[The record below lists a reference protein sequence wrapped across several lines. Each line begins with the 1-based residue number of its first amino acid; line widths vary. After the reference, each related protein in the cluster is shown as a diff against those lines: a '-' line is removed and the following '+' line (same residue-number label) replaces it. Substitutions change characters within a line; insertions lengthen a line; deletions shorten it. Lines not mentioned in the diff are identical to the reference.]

1 MKKFV
6 LPILLL
12 CLGTNLWAQ
21 EDDDENATGA
31 NDFNKW
37 SIEAQ
42 GGINKA
48 ANPMAEGYHIK
59 ATNFFHADLGFRY
72 MFNTKVGLKF
82 QGGYDVLKNDDE
94 SLPFETKIISANL
107 QGYFNLGRMMDFQT
121 FTKRLNLL
129 GHMGVGI
136 AQMRNDRFN
145 GEDNIGSFLMG
156 LTGQY
161 RISNRL
167 VLTGDFTMTNSFS
180 HHRTWDGSPYDRD
193 GKQGFDST
201 LYNVSLGLS
210 YYFGKH
216 EQHADWFVDE
226 KRDDLEDLEGRLAEL
241 ETMMDDSDKDG
252 VPDYLDAEP
261 NTITGVAVDSKG
273 RTIDR
278 NQNGIPD
285 ELESYIETKNQEVVA
300 GVNAELAELIN
311 GGYVNVYF
319 DFNKDQPNAQ
329 SVNGINFLVKYLKD
343 NPNVK
348 ADVIG
353 YADEIG
359 DTEYNRSL
367 SQKRAQNV
375 KQILVDAGIS
385 ADRLTIKGSG
395 EDTSVN
401 KNSAYARQIVR
412 RVTFILK

>member
-21 EDDDENATGA
+21 KDDENVTGA

-48 ANPMAEGYHIK
+48 TNPMAPGYHIK

-82 QGGYDVLKNDDE
+82 QGGYDVLNNDE
-94 SLPFETKIISANL
+94 GSLPFETKIISANL

-129 GHMGVGI
+129 GHMGIGI

-167 VLTGDFTMTNSFS
+167 ALTGDFTMTNSFS
-180 HHRTWDGSPYDRD
+180 HHRTWDGSRYDRD

-201 LYNVSLGLS
+201 LYNLSLGLT

-273 RTIDR
+273 RTIDK

-359 DTEYNRSL
+359 DTEYNRAL

-375 KQILVDAGIS
+375 KQILVDAGIA